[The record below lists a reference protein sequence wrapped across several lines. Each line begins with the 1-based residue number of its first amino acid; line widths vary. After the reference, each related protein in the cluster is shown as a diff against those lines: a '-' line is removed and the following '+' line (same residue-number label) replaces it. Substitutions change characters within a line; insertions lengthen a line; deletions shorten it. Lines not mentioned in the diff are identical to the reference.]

1 MDSEESVRALG
12 KGDLEVVETDGVT
25 ELAVGVV
32 VDLVSEVVTRLDV
45 CVVLDALAGG
55 ERVDDT
61 ELWISIFSEEGDAV
75 SDTVLVVLI
84 DDCWADDE
92 LDVVEDSAEEAD
104 VVDSTFCVVIWM
116 LDVSVPVRKPGAVGE
131 DGDCCALVAVDTG
144 VDIVDCVATDGIVA
158 EASGLLAITVSLRV
172 EVVASSSTALS
183 FALSCATACDT
194 WLCLFPLSSSSF
206 SLALLFCSHL
216 KASIWFIP
224 QTLTLLTGQ

>member
-45 CVVLDALAGG
+45 CVVLDAFAGG

-84 DDCWADDE
+84 DDC
-92 LDVVEDSAEEAD
+92 
-104 VVDSTFCVVIWM
+104 
-116 LDVSVPVRKPGAVGE
+116 
-131 DGDCCALVAVDTG
+131 
-144 VDIVDCVATDGIVA
+144 
-158 EASGLLAITVSLRV
+158 
-172 EVVASSSTALS
+172 
-183 FALSCATACDT
+183 
-194 WLCLFPLSSSSF
+194 
-206 SLALLFCSHL
+206 
-216 KASIWFIP
+216 
-224 QTLTLLTGQ
+224 